1 MSLGK
6 AIQFRHLI
14 TQLTHQER
22 IGFLSRLVG
31 SHVDMILTCLFQ
43 HLSKSNQTDEVNVF
57 NKQLSDII
65 QSRKD
70 KPAPL
75 CMQNIK
81 LDQFPRAIIG
91 YTASFLDQDDYIHF
105 SISNRS
111 TYLGC
116 NSPNTLQKLNLENI
130 NNYSWINTA
139 TFASLKC
146 LGVDPSKAMHFASQ
160 RFNQVLTLRLSANN
174 KRGWVPFFFNQNI
187 VNCNNVTTLDCDSFG
202 DASTKMEGNEF
213 LSLLR
218 KFPNLRHLRMS
229 HVFVTDK

>member
-1 MSLGK
+1 MSLTMNYP
-6 AIQFRHLI
+6 ILFNH
-14 TQLTHQER
+14 ER
-22 IGFLSRLVG
+22 TNLHRYACKILNWINFL
-31 SHVDMILTCLFQ
+31 
-43 HLSKSNQTDEVNVF
+43 E
-57 NKQLSDII
+57 QLSVTRLHLH
-65 QSRKD
+65 Q
-70 KPAPL
+70 P
-75 CMQNIK
+75 
-81 LDQFPRAIIG
+81 
-91 YTASFLDQDDYIHF
+91 DYSHF
-105 SISNRS
+105 SMSNRS

-116 NSPNTLQKLNLENI
+116 DSPNTLQQLNLENI
-130 NNYSWINTA
+130 DNYSSINTA

-202 DASTKMEGNEF
+202 NASTKMEGNEF

-229 HVFVTDK
+229 NVCVTE

>member
-22 IGFLSRLVG
+22 IEFLSGLVG

-43 HLSKSNQTDEVNVF
+43 HLSKSNQTDEIKGF
-57 NKQLSDII
+57 NKELSDII

-91 YTASFLDQDDYIHF
+91 YMASFLHQPDY
-105 SISNRS
+105 
-111 TYLGC
+111 
-116 NSPNTLQKLNLENI
+116 
-130 NNYSWINTA
+130 
-139 TFASLKC
+139 
-146 LGVDPSKAMHFASQ
+146 
-160 RFNQVLTLRLSANN
+160 
-174 KRGWVPFFFNQNI
+174 
-187 VNCNNVTTLDCDSFG
+187 
-202 DASTKMEGNEF
+202 
-213 LSLLR
+213 
-218 KFPNLRHLRMS
+218 S
-229 HVFVTDK
+229 HVSMSN